1 VNEELETLEA
11 TIRKLRIV
19 EAELMKTRRQLCTE
33 LWLSRGGQCSVESI
47 AAARGWDGLFE
58 EGSE

>member
-1 VNEELETLEA
+1 
-11 TIRKLRIV
+11 
-19 EAELMKTRRQLCTE
+19 MKTRRQLCTE